1 MNGVKIELDMVF
13 ISNRNKIA
21 IYVKNVL
28 LGVKMLYERNAVA
41 LKINSHLHIR
51 TTNNYKFAI
60 FNRSSG
66 VTFSEVTPKCLSQE
80 KRTTRRLF

>member
-1 MNGVKIELDMVF
+1 VNGVKIELDMVF

-51 TTNNYKFAI
+51 TTNN
-60 FNRSSG
+60 
-66 VTFSEVTPKCLSQE
+66 
-80 KRTTRRLF
+80 